1 MLAALVFAML
11 VPRESPPAFVT
22 ELPIAAT
29 ELSWEPTPPE
39 PASAAQHVTAKVLQF
54 GGAHVLGAAAALAG
68 GLAAIPPAL
77 LLLRMDSGNLGG
89 GVIACGAAAG
99 YSLGAAGAIYTSG
112 VEVTGVHGSLGMT
125 ALGVGAGIVLTG
137 AVLATEALPEEL
149 MIAAAVLVP
158 PIAGILVFEVT
169 KEGPSVRMP
178 VPQGAVAIFVV
189 AGFAAAGYAA
199 TELATVDAPAS
210 RVLVPLVQVRW

>member
-11 VPRESPPAFVT
+11 APREAPPAFVT

-39 PASAAQHVTAKVLQF
+39 PASAAQHVTAKMLQF
-54 GGAHVLGAAAALAG
+54 GGAHMFGAAGGLAG
-68 GLAAIPPAL
+68 GLVGIFPGLAL
-77 LLLRMDSGNLGG
+77 FRMDSGNLGG
-89 GVIACGAAAG
+89 GVILCGAAAG
-99 YSLGAAGAIYTSG
+99 YSLGAALAIHASG
-112 VEVTGVHGSLGMT
+112 LEVTGVRGSLEMT

-178 VPQGAVAIFVV
+178 VPQGAVAILM
-189 AGFAAAGYAA
+189 AGGLAAAGYAA
-199 TELATVDAPAS
+199 SQLGAIDAPVS
-210 RVLVPLVQVRW
+210 RVLVPLLQVRW